1 MTEKLFEADAL
12 LKECTATVTGCEKLT
27 DGFGIEL
34 DRTVL
39 FPEGGGQLSD
49 KGWLV
54 PEELANIPNL
64 GDSLKDVGT
73 AAVKTGAG
81 LGALAGQIVGSV
93 VKEAA
98 AAVSGAKDAMQAAV
112 QKFAGLP
119 VTYVEETKDGR
130 ILHHTDKD
138 LRVGSKV
145 QVKLDWTTRLD
156 HMQQHT
162 GEHILSY
169 AFWKLYKLNNIGFHM
184 SERLVTID
192 LDQEI
197 TLEQAYAAEDFANRE
212 IWANKPISI
221 SYMPHTEVAKL
232 TMRKK
237 NTKLTGML
245 RIVAVQDGDIC
256 TCCGTHP
263 PFTGTIG
270 LIKIT
275 KFEKHKEGSRVE
287 FLCGRWALEDVRKK
301 VHYITEASN
310 MMSTKE
316 ENVCAGIAKFKED
329 ATVLREQLRQKTQAL
344 QAGEL
349 ETLLKNPP
357 LDSKGNKVLV
367 AIEDNYDPKAA
378 KTLYQK
384 LTAVEKA
391 VVAVMYAN
399 GPRVNYMFGLGQG
412 AQGDCKALI
421 AKANEMFG
429 GKGGGKPEAAQGG
442 AAVTT
447 DWQTKAAALK
457 DMLLKN

>member
-1 MTEKLFEADAL
+1 MTKKLFEADAL
-12 LKECTATVTGCEKLT
+12 LKECTATVTGCEKLKN
-27 DGFGIEL
+27 GFGIEL
-34 DRTVL
+34 DQTVL

-54 PEELANIPNL
+54 PEGLTV
-64 GDSLKDVGT
+64 D
-73 AAVKTGAG
+73 TGHP
-81 LGALAGQIVGSV
+81 
-93 VKEAA
+93 
-98 AAVSGAKDAMQAAV
+98 
-112 QKFAGLP
+112 GLP
-119 VTYVEETKDGR
+119 VTFVEETKDGR
-130 ILHHTDKD
+130 ILHHVDQELK
-138 LRVGSKV
+138 VCSKV
-145 QVKLDWTTRLD
+145 RVKLDWATRLD

-169 AFWKLYKLNNIGFHM
+169 AFWKLYQLNNIGFHM
-184 SERLVTID
+184 NERLVTID
-192 LDQEI
+192 LDKEI

-221 SYMPHTEVAKL
+221 AYMPHTEVAQL
-232 TMRKK
+232 AMRKK

-245 RIVAVQDGDIC
+245 RIVAVEDGDIC

-275 KFEKHKEGSRVE
+275 KFEKHKDGSRVE
-287 FLCGRWALEDVRKK
+287 FLCGRWALEDVRRK

-316 ENVCAGIAKFKED
+316 ENVCAGIARFKEE
-329 ATVLREQLRQKTQAL
+329 ATALREQLKQKTQAL

-349 ETLLKNPP
+349 ETLLKNPSR
-357 LDSKGNKVLV
+357 DSKGNKVLV
-367 AIEDNYDPKAA
+367 AIEDNYDSKSA

-384 LTAVEKA
+384 LTGEGKA

-399 GPRVNYMFGLGQG
+399 GPRINYMFGLGQG

-421 AKANEMFG
+421 AKANELFG
-429 GKGGGKPEAAQGG
+429 GKGGGKTDAAQGG
-442 AAVTT
+442 ATATS
-447 DWQTKAAALK
+447 DWQTKAAVLK
-457 DMLLKN
+457 EMLLKA